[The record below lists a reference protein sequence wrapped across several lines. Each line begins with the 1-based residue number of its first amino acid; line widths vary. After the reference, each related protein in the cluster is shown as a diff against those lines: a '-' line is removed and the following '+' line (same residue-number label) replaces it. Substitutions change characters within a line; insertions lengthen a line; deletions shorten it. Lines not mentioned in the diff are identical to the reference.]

1 MSFEI
6 DLAVPKIIEALLKY
20 DSARKLPPI
29 QKKYIDGLLEK
40 LKDAQT
46 QLANLSDYLDDS
58 EVFGAAGDVVE
69 NQDFWE
75 NLPAGYYVNLDHS
88 QASITL
94 GYKGLSLKV
103 DGPEITRRSEQLKQ
117 LYTVKSKTLNQLFKA
132 TVDILSI
139 RRFGEGEIRFA
150 SELGNNFQHLQ
161 WAWNEQFKRN
171 VRVEEGRVTNY
182 PLQTAAP
189 WGIQQIR
196 QFLTLAKSTE
206 LISGWDEWTN
216 KRTDGSDSIIT
227 FFEISSEGLT
237 AETVK
242 FMTGGWFEAYASEVV
257 KNTLSRRTDSYESY
271 TEVEY
276 WTKQAFGGYA
286 TGDFDLLVRI
296 NDTVIMIECKSG
308 HIKSDQ
314 TKKICAKTNLLK
326 TTLKQM
332 GVFKFLFILVFSPLR
347 PKSNQQNNPSV
358 VQKLEELERSLEELY
373 ESEFVILE
381 PNHLAPA
388 LAGYLESGEISSEL
402 SWRPRDK
409 DGLGN

>member
-20 DSARKLPPI
+20 DSTRKLPPI

-40 LKDAQT
+40 LKEAQT
-46 QLANLSDYLDDS
+46 QLTHLSDYLDDS

-75 NLPAGYYVNLDHS
+75 SLPAGYYVNLDHS
-88 QASITL
+88 QANTTL

-103 DGPEITRRSEQLKQ
+103 DGPEIRRRSEQLKQ

-139 RRFGEGEIRFA
+139 RRFSEGEIKFA
-150 SELGNNFQHLQ
+150 SELGNNFQYLQ
-161 WAWNEQFKRN
+161 WAWHDQFKRN
-171 VRVEEGRVTNY
+171 VWVEENGIVNR
-182 PLQTAAP
+182 PLQTQAP
-189 WGIQQIR
+189 WGPQQIR
-196 QFLTLAKSTE
+196 QFLTLAKTTG
-206 LISGWDEWTN
+206 LISGWKEWQE
-216 KRTDGSDSIIT
+216 GPAA
-227 FFEISSEGLT
+227 FFKIADDGLT
-237 AETVK
+237 VESVK
-242 FMTGGWFEAYASEVV
+242 FITGGWFEAYASEVV

-276 WTKQAFGGYA
+276 WTKQAFGGYV

-332 GVFKFLFILVFSPLR
+332 GVLKFLFILVFSPLKAR
-347 PKSNQQNNPSV
+347 ANQQNNPNV
-358 VQKLEELERSLEELY
+358 VQRHEELERSLKELY
-373 ESEFVILE
+373 DSEFVILE

-388 LAGYLESGEISSEL
+388 LAGYLESGEISLDL
-402 SWRPRDK
+402 SWQPNTKNNFD
-409 DGLGN
+409 N

>member
-40 LKDAQT
+40 LNAAQT
-46 QLANLSDYLDDS
+46 QLTHLSDYLDDS
-58 EVFGAAGDVVE
+58 EVFGVTGDVVE

-75 NLPAGYYVNLDHS
+75 SLPAGYYVNLDHS
-88 QASITL
+88 QAGTTL
-94 GYKGLSLKV
+94 GYKGLSLNEN
-103 DGPEITRRSEQLKQ
+103 GAEIRRRSEQLKQ

-139 RRFGEGEIRFA
+139 RRFSGGEIKF
-150 SELGNNFQHLQ
+150 SSDLGNNFQHLQ
-161 WAWNEQFKRN
+161 WAWHEQFKRN
-171 VRVEEGRVTNY
+171 VRIEENRVINN
-182 PLQTAAP
+182 PLQTSAP
-189 WGIQQIR
+189 WGPQQIK
-196 QFLTLAKSTE
+196 QFLNLARSTE
-206 LISGWDEWTN
+206 LISGWEEWQEGTATYF
-216 KRTDGSDSIIT
+216 KIADD
-227 FFEISSEGLT
+227 GLT
-237 AETVK
+237 VETVK

-308 HIKSDQ
+308 HIKNDQ

-332 GVFKFLFILVFSPLR
+332 GVLKFLFILVFSPLKPR
-347 PKSNQQNNPSV
+347 ANQQNYPNV
-358 VQKLEELERSLEELY
+358 VQRLEELERSLEELY

-388 LAGYLESGEISSEL
+388 LAGYLESGEISHDL
-402 SWRPRDK
+402 SWQPK
-409 DGLGN
+409 AKNNFGN